1 MPENIVE
8 AAFLR
13 QSFELTRRLRLERAY
28 LLKSVSGSEWDLWS
42 RRNGFAKPVA
52 RVPDGLVGE
61 MRRRGLLDDRPGGG
75 LMLAADRRSHIEV
88 GIIDPDGKAAT
99 AERRVAEC
107 ALDWLRGRKD
117 ASGAPLLSDELF
129 EAADRLRADYT
140 AAHMEQRVTV
150 DLEGWVASG
159 SRGRGRAPQFSPSER
174 ALAAKDRLNAAL
186 AQVGPELSGILLEIC
201 CMASGLESSERAL
214 GLPRRSGR
222 TILGMALTR
231 LARHYGLIPHEDPV
245 ARIPLRHWAVPG
257 YRPRVPS
264 PCKGEG

>member
-8 AAFLR
+8 ATFLR
-13 QSFELTRRLRLERAY
+13 QSSELTRRLRLGRAH
-28 LLKSVSGSEWDLWS
+28 LLKAATGSEWEVWS
-42 RRNGFAKPVA
+42 RRNGFTKPVA
-52 RVPDGLVGE
+52 RVSDGLVGE
-61 MRRRGLLDDRPGGG
+61 MRKRGLLDGRPGGG
-75 LMLAADRRSHIEV
+75 LMLPADRRSRIEV
-88 GIIDPDGKAAT
+88 GIIDPGGRAAM
-99 AERRVAEC
+99 AERREAEC
-107 ALDWLRGRKD
+107 ALDWLRGRRD

-140 AAHMEQRVTV
+140 LAQMEQRVTV
-150 DLEGWVASG
+150 DLEGWIASG
-159 SRGRGRAPQFSPSER
+159 SRARGRAPQFAPSER

-186 AQVGPELSGILLEIC
+186 SHVGPELSGILLEVC

-245 ARIPLRHWAVPG
+245 ARPPLRQWAAPG
-257 YRPRVPS
+257 YRPHIAA
-264 PCKGEG
+264 KMED